1 VGAKP
6 SDLKPGTE
14 GLGTC
19 ARRPA
24 HRDETVTTGSSQRE
38 TKRQGPCAMPWKAVS
53 ILWPALVGALMP
65 LDLADIIA
73 RFPHIL
79 SRLSAIDTE
88 GDYLADDDRSRPRQ
102 LDDFRSRFA
111 SRVRKA
117 A

>member
-38 TKRQGPCAMPWKAVS
+38 TKRQGPLKLQIHADRSLEGGDPKMCYARLARVS
-53 ILWPALVGALMP
+53 ARAARPGRYQPTWGGSLLAFPAP
-65 LDLADIIA
+65 ND
-73 RFPHIL
+73 R
-79 SRLSAIDTE
+79 
-88 GDYLADDDRSRPRQ
+88 RSRPV
-102 LDDFRSRFA
+102 STHI
-111 SRVRKA
+111 A
-117 A
+117 APALA